1 MIAKAIVVDYY
12 ENMSRL
18 ELDNILKTL
27 SISIPAT
34 NKRLWPLTRPRLVDR
49 FSPTAI
55 TKPEPI
61 QKSEPLLTAMIILKK
76 WKLQKSEQYHKK
88 PGINGMTG

>member
-34 NKRLWPLTRPRLVDR
+34 NKRL
-49 FSPTAI
+49 
-55 TKPEPI
+55 
-61 QKSEPLLTAMIILKK
+61 
-76 WKLQKSEQYHKK
+76 
-88 PGINGMTG
+88 